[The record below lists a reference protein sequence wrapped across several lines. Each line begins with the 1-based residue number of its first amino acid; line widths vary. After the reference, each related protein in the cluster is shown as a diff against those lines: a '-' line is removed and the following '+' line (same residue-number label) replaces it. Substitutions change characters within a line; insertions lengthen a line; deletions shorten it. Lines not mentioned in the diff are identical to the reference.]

1 MGRLSRTIVAR
12 LSLRDLAV
20 VGVTVGVL
28 LLGGCA
34 ETIEQYA
41 RFGAWS
47 RSPKEPMVFS
57 GTPSR
62 DAAAHGASMDV
73 LTEHD
78 WKVLEKIAPRPIWER
93 IAELREQFMAD
104 RGRVTSRPAEE
115 DKPDPVGDALK
126 LAVDVPTTRLP
137 DGKVQMYYRLRHYGG
152 VGVTSARDGGT
163 DRRKITLAAANL
175 APLLAIVTAQLGEKG
190 TVAALPG
197 ENTLVITCDPA
208 VQQSVLTLL
217 AGIDVPPRQ
226 VEIGARIFEV
236 DHDFDFQIGAE
247 TVLDHISNS
256 TNYQSF
262 ESGFS
267 TQSFIESLSSSP
279 VPYQGSVLEVM
290 KLFRDAGVSVKATFH
305 ALADAGLIRVVA
317 APRMTVTVGKT
328 GYMLAG
334 QELPVQSARFQA
346 EQILTEKTSYKP
358 VGVQLYITPL
368 VVGPESVKLHVVT
381 IVSAVS
387 GFRNLTS
394 MSQAEQVQGILNP
407 VIDSR
412 EAETFV
418 TVENEA
424 TLVIGGLRMI
434 RTITRERKVPVLGDL
449 KLLEWFFKSH
459 RSQNQV
465 NDLYFFITPR
475 LIKTNR
481 RPAAKPVAVR
491 PLRPAPALLPAP
503 VSARIAV
510 PGRAPAPSP
519 KPAPKPAPAT
529 QPAPKPPAAARQT
542 NAQ

>member
-1 MGRLSRTIVAR
+1 
-12 LSLRDLAV
+12 
-20 VGVTVGVL
+20 
-28 LLGGCA
+28 
-34 ETIEQYA
+34 
-41 RFGAWS
+41 
-47 RSPKEPMVFS
+47 
-57 GTPSR
+57 
-62 DAAAHGASMDV
+62 
-73 LTEHD
+73 
-78 WKVLEKIAPRPIWER
+78 
-93 IAELREQFMAD
+93 
-104 RGRVTSRPAEE
+104 
-115 DKPDPVGDALK
+115 
-126 LAVDVPTTRLP
+126 
-137 DGKVQMYYRLRHYGG
+137 
-152 VGVTSARDGGT
+152 
-163 DRRKITLAAANL
+163 
-175 APLLAIVTAQLGEKG
+175 VTAQLGEKG

-247 TVLDHISNS
+247 TVVDHISNS

-267 TQSFIESLSSSP
+267 TQSFIESLSSAP
-279 VPYQGSVLEVM
+279 VPYQGTVLEVM
-290 KLFRDAGVSVKATFH
+290 KVFRDAGVTVNATFH
-305 ALADAGLIRVVA
+305 ALADAGLVRVVA

-346 EQILTEKTSYKP
+346 DQILTEKTTYKP
-358 VGVQLYITPL
+358 IGVQLYITPL

-381 IVSAVS
+381 VVSAVS
-387 GFRNLTS
+387 GFRELTS
-394 MSQAEQVQGILNP
+394 MTQVERAQTILNP

-418 TVENEA
+418 TVENDA

-434 RTITRERKVPVLGDL
+434 RTITRERKVPLLGDI

-481 RPAAKPVAVR
+481 KAAANPAARR
-491 PLRPAPALLPAP
+491 PLRPTPALLPTP

-519 KPAPKPAPAT
+519 KPAPKPAPTT
-529 QPAPKPPAAARQT
+529 QPTSAPAPKKAPAPKPPAVAKQT
-542 NAQ
+542 TGQ

>member
-1 MGRLSRTIVAR
+1 MLLG
-12 LSLRDLAV
+12 
-20 VGVTVGVL
+20 VGVL

-41 RFGAWS
+41 KFGAWS
-47 RSPKEPMVFS
+47 RSSKDPMIFS

-78 WKVLEKIAPRPIWER
+78 WEVLQKIAPRPIWER
-93 IAELREQFMAD
+93 IAELREQFMAE
-104 RGRVTSRPAEE
+104 RGPATSKPAGE

-137 DGKVQMYYRLRHYGG
+137 DGKVQMYYHLRHYGG

-197 ENTLVITCDPA
+197 ENTLVITCDPD

-256 TNYQSF
+256 TNYQAF

-305 ALADAGLIRVVA
+305 ALADTGLIRVVA

-334 QELPVQSARFQA
+334 QEMPVQSARFQG
-346 EQILTEKTSYKP
+346 EQILTEKTTYKP
-358 VGVQLYITPL
+358 IGVQLYITPL

-387 GFRNLTS
+387 GFRELTS
-394 MSQAEQVQGILNP
+394 MTQAEQAQAILNP

-418 TVENEA
+418 AVENEA

-434 RTITRERKVPVLGDL
+434 RTITRERKVPVLGDI

-475 LIKTNR
+475 LIKPNR
-481 RPAAKPVAVR
+481 KPAAR
-491 PLRPAPALLPAP
+491 RTLRSVPALLPVP

-529 QPAPKPPAAARQT
+529 QPAPKPPAAAK
-542 NAQ
+542 